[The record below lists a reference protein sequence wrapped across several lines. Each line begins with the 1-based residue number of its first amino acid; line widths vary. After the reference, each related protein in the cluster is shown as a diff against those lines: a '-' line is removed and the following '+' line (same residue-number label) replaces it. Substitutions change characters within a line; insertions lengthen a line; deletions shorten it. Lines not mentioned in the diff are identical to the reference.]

1 MKSRTPLF
9 RSVLATTAVMTAFA
23 ACAQSAF
30 EQKEPAN
37 PPVSRWQD
45 QLDRIDGEVRLVLLT
60 ASDPRAHYVAAR
72 LDRLDVESV
81 VRHFALARVA
91 APQER
96 LYLAALAT
104 ACLQPV
110 QPALPEC
117 DSVDRLADWAR
128 RDVDNGL
135 PQLWLAERARKR
147 NDKDAVVAYIEQA
160 AAAPRFDD
168 YQARG
173 MLEVWEYFQALPMGY
188 EPAAKAEAA
197 LGYATAQSVGV
208 VSDAALRTC
217 INPAERAEPLRV
229 ACAKLG
235 ATMVD
240 RGASMSARRNGTWI
254 LERNAVD
261 PAARETAVQRQAQ
274 LLAQNGRC
282 GELTP
287 IGGLESAD
295 PAVRARAIADADAW
309 VRTLA
314 QYGEVAGCERLLAR
328 EAR

>member
-1 MKSRTPLF
+1 M
-9 RSVLATTAVMTAFA
+9 RSPRAMCRSGLATLALAAFA
-23 ACAQSAF
+23 ACGQPVF
-30 EQKEPAN
+30 EQKDPVNA
-37 PPVSRWQD
+37 PVSRWQD
-45 QLDRIDGEVRLVLLT
+45 QLDRIDGEVRLALLS

-72 LDRLDVESV
+72 LERLDLEAA
-81 VRHFALARVA
+81 VRHFAQARIA

-96 LYLAALAT
+96 LYLASLAT

-117 DSVDRLADWAR
+117 DAVDRLADWAR
-128 RDVDNGL
+128 RDADNGL

-147 NDKDAVVAYIEQA
+147 NDKEAMVAYVEQA
-160 AAAPRFDD
+160 AAASRFDD
-168 YQARG
+168 YASRG
-173 MLEVWEYFQALPMGY
+173 TLEVWEYFQSLPMGY
-188 EPAAKAEAA
+188 DAAAKAEAA
-197 LGYATAQSVGV
+197 LGYAAAQPLGA

-217 INPAERAEPLRV
+217 IQPAERAEPLRV

-240 RGASMSARRNGTWI
+240 RGASMSARRSGTWI
-254 LERNAVD
+254 LERNAAD
-261 PAARETAVQRQAQ
+261 AASRERAVQQRAQ
-274 LLAQNGRC
+274 LVVQDGRC

-295 PAVRARAIADADAW
+295 PGVRARAIAAADNW

-328 EAR
+328 AKR